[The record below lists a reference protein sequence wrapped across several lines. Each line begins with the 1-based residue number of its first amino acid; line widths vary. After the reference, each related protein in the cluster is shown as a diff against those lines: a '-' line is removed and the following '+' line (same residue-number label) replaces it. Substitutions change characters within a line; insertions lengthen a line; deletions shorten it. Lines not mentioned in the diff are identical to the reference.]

1 MTNKKPAQSEKRPN
15 PETLQNDPGFRK
27 ILELDFSEMI
37 PFVLSNIRRPGM
49 IRLFYIA
56 LNAIYLLF
64 IIIYAIWSV
73 RTGQLNA
80 GRVLVQFFGGLV
92 AGSILVI
99 PPHELIHGMAYKIL
113 GAPTIRF
120 GMDLQQFIFYV
131 TADRFPISKRELAF
145 LALMPFVLINLALIL
160 ITAFWAPQ
168 ITVLSASL
176 LLSHNIMCIGDFAM
190 ISYAYNQQGEL
201 YTYDDT
207 ARKTTFFFEREVKSL
222 YNDLLQ

>member
-1 MTNKKPAQSEKRPN
+1 MTNKNPAQSEKRPS

-80 GRVLVQFFGGLV
+80 GGVLVQFFGGLV

-131 TADRFPISKRELAF
+131 TADRFPISRRELAF
-145 LALMPFVLINLALIL
+145 LALMPFVIINLVTIL
-160 ITAFWAPQ
+160 ATAAWATP
-168 ITVLSASL
+168 IILFSASL
-176 LLSHNIMCIGDFAM
+176 LLCHNIMCIGDFAM

-207 ARKTTFFFEREVKSL
+207 ARKTTFFFEWEVKSL
-222 YNDLLQ
+222 YKDLLQ